1 VGASAAGP
9 PRSRPG
15 WGLAPTRRLIA
26 ATLLA
31 TATSSPAHAEPAAT
45 ATLLKH
51 LNVVAYRPGT
61 TAPNFT
67 GLALDGAQVSLAML
81 RGKVVLV
88 NFWAT
93 WCAECRPE
101 MPVLE
106 RLHREL
112 TPKGFAVVGINAR
125 EERSAIAPYASQ
137 LGLTFPLIVDLRGR
151 NSDLYGVVGIPTTFL
166 FARDGR
172 AVGLAVGPRDW
183 GGGPAR
189 ELIELLLAESP
200 PRTP

>member
-1 VGASAAGP
+1 VTRVLASACLLVA
-9 PRSRPG
+9 
-15 WGLAPTRRLIA
+15 LA
-26 ATLLA
+26 
-31 TATSSPAHAEPAAT
+31 SPAHADQAA
-45 ATLLKH
+45 AAPLLKR
-51 LNVVAYRPGT
+51 LDLVAYRAGT
-61 TAPNFT
+61 TPPSFS
-67 GLALDGAQVSLAML
+67 GPALNGTPLSLASL

-106 RLHREL
+106 RLHRDFA
-112 TPKGFAVVGINAR
+112 PKGLAVVGINAR
-125 EERSAIAPYASQ
+125 EEPGAIASYATQ
-137 LGLTFPLIVDLRGR
+137 LGLTFPLIVDPRGR

-183 GGGPAR
+183 GGAPAR
-189 ELIELLLAESP
+189 ELLELLLAESP

>member
-1 VGASAAGP
+1 MALG
-9 PRSRPG
+9 
-15 WGLAPTRRLIA
+15 T
-26 ATLLA
+26 
-31 TATSSPAHAEPAAT
+31 PAHADQAA
-45 ATLLKH
+45 AAPLLKQ
-51 LNVVAYRPGT
+51 LNLVAYRPGT
-61 TAPNFT
+61 TPPNFA
-67 GLALDGAQVSLAML
+67 GPALDGAQVSLATL

-106 RLHREL
+106 RLHRDFAS
-112 TPKGFAVVGINAR
+112 KGLAVVGINAR
-125 EERSAIAPYASQ
+125 EDRSAIAPYASQ
-137 LGLTFPLIVDLRGR
+137 LGLTFPLIVDPGGR

-183 GGGPAR
+183 GGAPAR
-189 ELIELLLAESP
+189 QLLELLLAESP

>member
-1 VGASAAGP
+1 MALG
-9 PRSRPG
+9 
-15 WGLAPTRRLIA
+15 T
-26 ATLLA
+26 
-31 TATSSPAHAEPAAT
+31 PAHADQAT
-45 ATLLKH
+45 AAPLLKH
-51 LNVVAYRPGT
+51 LNLVAYRPGT
-61 TAPNFT
+61 TPPNFA
-67 GLALDGAQVSLAML
+67 GPALDGAQVSLATL

-106 RLHREL
+106 RLHRDFAS
-112 TPKGFAVVGINAR
+112 KGLAVVGINAR
-125 EERSAIAPYASQ
+125 EDRSAIAAYASQ
-137 LGLTFPLIVDLRGR
+137 LGLTFSLIVDPGGR

-183 GGGPAR
+183 GGAPAR
-189 ELIELLLAESP
+189 QLFELLLAESP